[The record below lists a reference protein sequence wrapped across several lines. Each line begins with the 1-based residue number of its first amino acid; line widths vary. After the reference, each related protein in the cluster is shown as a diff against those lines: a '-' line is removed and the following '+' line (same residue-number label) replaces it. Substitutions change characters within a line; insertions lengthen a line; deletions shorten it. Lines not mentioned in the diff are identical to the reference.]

1 MIADLMV
8 SLCHGMCSALE
19 YCCVLCHVAD
29 FVNGLFLVD
38 IPWRIGTLEVNMVIL
53 FSEVLAV
60 EYML

>member
-1 MIADLMV
+1 
-8 SLCHGMCSALE
+8 MCSALE